1 MFLNIFLF
9 CAIGYGTAGVHAGIH
24 ARFLSMDPIT
34 ACNTSPRTSCGVGD
48 PLLRGTLVGN
58 NPKVGLSLIRICAV
72 CRFETHFRLVWSV
85 QVVSWMLVGC

>member
-1 MFLNIFLF
+1 MELL
-9 CAIGYGTAGVHAGIH
+9 G
-24 ARFLSMDPIT
+24 SMLGSMLE
-34 ACNTSPRTSCGVGD
+34 SPRTSCGVGD

-58 NPKVGLSLIRICAV
+58 NPKMGLSLIRICAV